1 MKLLDDIANAFSSWT
16 KEKPKKKKGNFINDE
31 EVPAQDSAK
40 KVEDSINRALNQ
52 EPKKK

>member
-16 KEKPKKKKGNFINDE
+16 QEKPKKKKKGNFINDD
-31 EVPAQDSAK
+31 VPAQDSAK
-40 KVEDSINRALNQ
+40 QVEDSINKALNL